1 MLWCISLCILFTY
14 ILLILTVN
22 HIGVRICTCTMTVA
36 ICLESTMFT
45 LIVLWPDITCRVT
58 MIFTHLWVCSLN
70 FHMRVSHEILI
81 IRFLGSVFNLDT
93 CSLIEYLFYLRWG
106 IHLKFINGT
115 CGMGTLFTYNLHRFL
130 ALS

>member
-1 MLWCISLCILFTY
+1 MLCCISLCILFTY
-14 ILLILTVN
+14 IQLILTVN

-45 LIVLWPDITCRVT
+45 FNSFIAWHNMQSYNDFHPSV
-58 MIFTHLWVCSLN
+58 SLN

-106 IHLKFINGT
+106 IHFKFINGT
-115 CGMGTLFTYNLHRFL
+115 CGMGTLFTCNLHRFL